1 MTRPINAP
9 DVRVDPVLTEAS
21 TRLFAEV
28 SDYAAVQAAE
38 AEGWSPTVWQ
48 AAVEYGFTTAS
59 VPEESGGSGGS
70 LADACEILRVVG
82 AHAAPI
88 PLAETALLGGWLLA
102 GSGLPLAEGPLTV
115 PPGRPD
121 DALEIHYGDDGSATL
136 RGVLHRVPWADR
148 AERLVLLDEAGAGA
162 ARRVLSIARTDYQT
176 ERMTNLA
183 GEPRETVTFDG
194 ARIDG
199 ASIAL
204 AGDGITGEALRA
216 RGALSRVMLMAGALE
231 AMLDLTLEYTEGRK
245 QFGRPVSRFQAVQQH
260 LVWSAQDAALVRNAA
275 NIAARQTTRGDGR
288 FEIAAARV
296 LANECATTAT
306 RQCHQAH
313 GAMGITQEHA
323 LHHLSRRLWAWRSE
337 WAAPDEWSRRLGRH
351 AIDAG
356 APNLY
361 PLITSGS
368 AGIPAPGDPNAT
380 PITFHEPDRSTRT
393 GDTQ

>member
-28 SDYAAVQAAE
+28 CDYTAVQNAE
-38 AEGWSPTVWQ
+38 DAGWAPAVWE

-59 VPEESGGSGGS
+59 LPEEAGGGGGS
-70 LADACEILRVVG
+70 LADACEILRVAG

-88 PLAETALLGGWLLA
+88 PLAETALLGGWLLTGA
-102 GSGLPLAEGPLTV
+102 GLPLPEGPLTV

-121 DALEIHYGDDGSATL
+121 DAFELRWHDDGSATL
-136 RGVLHRVPWADR
+136 RGRLHRVPWADR
-148 AERLVLLDEAGAGA
+148 AERLVLLDDADDDADDTKAGSD
-162 ARRVLSIARTDYQT
+162 RRVLSI
-176 ERMTNLA
+176 ERAHYALEKMTNLA
-183 GEPRETVTFDG
+183 GEPRETVVFDD
-194 ARIDG
+194 ARIDAAAIG
-199 ASIAL
+199 R
-204 AGDGITGEALRA
+204 AGDGVTRDALRA

-275 NIAARQTTRGDGR
+275 AVAARQTTRGDGR

-337 WAAPDEWSRRLGRH
+337 WAAPTEWSERLGRY
-351 AIDAG
+351 AIEAG
-356 APNLY
+356 PENLY

-368 AGIPAPGDPNAT
+368 AGITNA
-380 PITFHEPDRSTRT
+380 
-393 GDTQ
+393 